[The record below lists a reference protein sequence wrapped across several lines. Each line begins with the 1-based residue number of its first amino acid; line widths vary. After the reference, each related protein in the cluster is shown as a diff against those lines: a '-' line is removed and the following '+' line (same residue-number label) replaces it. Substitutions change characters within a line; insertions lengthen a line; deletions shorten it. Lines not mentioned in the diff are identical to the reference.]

1 MFFMP
6 VHFTQGIRKTD
17 TMVRSTQSI
26 ESQGIETHI
35 RACDQMRSTPPTRR
49 KVWFE
54 DHAAALSDRDYWS
67 CLATLWVTDY
77 LAHDRTWWHDHLWC
91 NRPHRSAAMTPAER
105 AVYASINEPITLYR
119 GYAMSKYAIGI
130 SWTDDLSVAE
140 FFAFQFLSHASP
152 HAYES
157 AGIVTCEFDPKEIAL
172 FKNENGEREFIVSE
186 PAALFHIADQITVAP

>member
-1 MFFMP
+1 
-6 VHFTQGIRKTD
+6 
-17 TMVRSTQSI
+17 MVRSIQSIDTQSI
-26 ESQGIETHI
+26 ETRI
-35 RACDQMRSTPPTRR
+35 RPSDQMRSTPPIRR

-119 GYAMSKYAIGI
+119 GYALRKYAIGI

-140 FFAFQFLSHASP
+140 FFAYQFLSHSSP
-152 HAYES
+152 HASES
-157 AGIVTCEFDPKEIAL
+157 AGIVTCEFNPHEIAL

>member
-1 MFFMP
+1 
-6 VHFTQGIRKTD
+6 
-17 TMVRSTQSI
+17 MVRSIQSIETQSI
-26 ESQGIETHI
+26 ETQI
-35 RACDQMRSTPPTRR
+35 RPSDQMRSTPPTRR

-119 GYAMSKYAIGI
+119 GYALRKYAIGI
-130 SWTDDLSVAE
+130 SWTDDLSVA
-140 FFAFQFLSHASP
+140 
-152 HAYES
+152 
-157 AGIVTCEFDPKEIAL
+157 AGIVTCEFDPHEIAL

>member
-152 HAYES
+152 HASES
-157 AGIVTCEFDPKEIAL
+157 AGIVTCEFDPKEIA
-172 FKNENGEREFIVSE
+172 FVKEVKKIKPRV
-186 PAALFHIADQITVAP
+186 PDQICKDLPVRPSVPAGS

>member
-152 HAYES
+152 HASES

-172 FKNENGEREFIVSE
+172 FKNEI
-186 PAALFHIADQITVAP
+186 ALFGFFSKAKL